1 MEELNDFLQI
11 SDELKIKG
19 LFQNAKDSQVFGP
32 ASVAKISSYSPSE
45 RQIEDLKDSHQ
56 LKIKEWIKN
65 YKESQK
71 RFEDNI
77 ERGEPDSSSSL
88 ARQMV
93 CIDTV
98 QTTQTFFHF
107 TVKLWG
113 SIKV

>member
-77 ERGEPDSSSSL
+77 ERGSTNKEIKMYSKYKYS
-88 ARQMV
+88 
-93 CIDTV
+93 CI
-98 QTTQTFFHF
+98 
-107 TVKLWG
+107 KRSELKG
-113 SIKV
+113 